1 VSLDLLYPA
10 LVSGILLGCFYG
22 AVSVGLSV
30 AFGLVDVPHIA
41 HPTFLVL
48 GGYGAYVLGNY
59 GVDPIVAGLVL
70 MPVFYVLGLL
80 VYQFYYTT
88 FDKHGTDKE
97 LRGLAF
103 FFGFSFVLEAILILT
118 FGVDQYMVE
127 APYIGGSVEVG
138 ETRLPYRMLVA
149 GAIGLTLT
157 AALTLYFSRT
167 FTGRALKAVAQDAG
181 ALVLVGADPVRIK
194 RMGFA
199 IATGITAIAGALLVV
214 TGPIEPGLGRLY
226 IGRTFCIVV
235 LAGLGSM
242 PGTLVAAIIVGVVES
257 IVLSSFGASWA
268 GAVSFGMLLL
278 VLAIRPTGL
287 FGR

>member
-22 AVSVGLSV
+22 AVSLGLSV

-103 FFGFSFVLEAILILT
+103 FFGFSFVLEAVLILA
-118 FGVDQYMVE
+118 FGVDQHMVE
-127 APYIGGSVEVG
+127 APYIGGSLEIG
-138 ETRLPYRMLVA
+138 ETRMPYRMLVA

-157 AALTLYFSRT
+157 AALTLYLSRT

-194 RMGFA
+194 RIGFA
-199 IATGITAIAGALLVV
+199 IATAITAIAGALLVV

-235 LAGLGSM
+235 LAGMGSM
-242 PGTLVAAIIVGVVES
+242 SGTLVAAIIVGVVES

-268 GAVSFGMLLL
+268 GAVSFGILLV
-278 VLAIRPTGL
+278 VLAIRPSGL